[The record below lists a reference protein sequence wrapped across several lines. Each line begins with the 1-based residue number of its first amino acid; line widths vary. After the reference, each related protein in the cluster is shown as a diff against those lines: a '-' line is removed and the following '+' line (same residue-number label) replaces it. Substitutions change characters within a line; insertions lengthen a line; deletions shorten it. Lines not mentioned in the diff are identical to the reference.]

1 MRARREVER
10 ESNVFRVEVRGVE
23 GMRRMVMTRMGN
35 GVDWGFRACLVK
47 SLKPNNENEGR
58 FVKSGKALR
67 VDSSWFWLSVA
78 AFVSEKAIR

>member
-35 GVDWGFRACLVK
+35 GVDGGFGHV
-47 SLKPNNENEGR
+47 
-58 FVKSGKALR
+58 
-67 VDSSWFWLSVA
+67 W
-78 AFVSEKAIR
+78 